1 MKYMVNPFDDVTGEF
16 CVLVNHEE
24 QHSLWPVQCA
34 IPSGWTT
41 VFGSDKRTACMEY
54 IETHWT
60 DMRPKS
66 LREYYAAASTA

>member
-1 MKYMVNPFDDVTGEF
+1 MTNPFDDEIGAF

-24 QHSLWPVQCA
+24 QYSLWPIQCA
-34 IPSGWTT
+34 IPGGWSEE
-41 VFGSDKRTACMEY
+41 FGPDKRTACMDY

-66 LREYYAAASTA
+66 LREKYKAAASTT